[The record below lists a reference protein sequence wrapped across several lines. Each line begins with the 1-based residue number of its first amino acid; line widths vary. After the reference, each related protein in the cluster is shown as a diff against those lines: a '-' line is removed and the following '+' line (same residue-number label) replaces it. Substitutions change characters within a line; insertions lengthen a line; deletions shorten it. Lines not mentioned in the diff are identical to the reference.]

1 MTKEFVIKPPKGTDE
16 HKEKIDKILPQM
28 PFRILVTGNSA
39 SGKGVLCNNF
49 LGENTGFPY
58 KNIFKNN
65 IFIFSSTY
73 ALGDKSLANLDIPEE
88 NCFENLDEDIIRQ
101 ILLEQK
107 LNIAE
112 FGKDACVPILIL
124 LDDVLTQ
131 LSHKKNS
138 IVRELFFSSRHY
150 LISLFFMVQ
159 SYRSVPKPMRTNCSS
174 LIFFQTN
181 NTKERNSIIEEQ
193 NAPTKVMEKILDDA
207 TEEDFSFLVVNNKV
221 HDKNFRFQKRF
232 SSHYYRPDEM

>member
-1 MTKEFVIKPPKGTDE
+1 MVKEFLIKPPKATDE
-16 HKEKIDKILPQM
+16 GRERVDKILPQM
-28 PFRILVTGNSA
+28 PFRILVVGNSA

-73 ALGDKSLANLDIPEE
+73 ALGDKSLTNLDIPEE
-88 NCFENLDEDIIRQ
+88 NQFDNLDEDIIKQ

-112 FGKDACVPILIL
+112 FGKDKCPPILIL

-138 IVRELFFSSRHY
+138 IIRELFFSSRHY

-159 SYRSVPKPMRTNCSS
+159 SYRAVPKCMRTNCTH

-181 NTKERNSIIEEQ
+181 NTKERNSITEEQ
-193 NAPTKVMEKILDDA
+193 NAPTKIMEQILDDA
-207 TEEDFSFLVVNNKV
+207 TKEDYSFLVVNNKV
-221 HDKNFRFQKRF
+221 HDKNLRFQKRF
-232 SSHYYRPDEM
+232 SSAFYKLDST

>member
-1 MTKEFVIKPPKGTDE
+1 MTKEFIIKPPKSTDE
-16 HKEKIDKILPQM
+16 GREKVDKILPQM
-28 PFRILVTGNSA
+28 PFRILVVGNSA

-49 LGENTGFPY
+49 LGSNTQFPY
-58 KNIFKNN
+58 KNIFKKN
-65 IFIFSSTY
+65 IFLFSSTY
-73 ALGDKSLANLDIPEE
+73 ALGDKSLANMEIPEE
-88 NCFENLDEDIIRQ
+88 NTFDNLDEDIIRQ

-112 FGKDACVPILIL
+112 FGKDKCVPILIL

-150 LISLFFMVQ
+150 LINLFFMVQ
-159 SYRSVPKPMRTNCSS
+159 SYRGVPKAMRTNCTH

-193 NAPTKVMEKILDDA
+193 NAPGKVMEKILDDA
-207 TEEDFSFLVVNNKV
+207 TEEDYSFLVVNNKI
-221 HDKNFRFQKRF
+221 HDKNLRFQKRF
-232 SSHYYRPDEM
+232 STEYYIIDNI

>member
-1 MTKEFVIKPPKGTDE
+1 MTKEFIIKAPKSTDE
-16 HKEKIDKILPQM
+16 GREKVDKILPQM
-28 PFRILVTGNSA
+28 PFRILVVGNSA

-49 LGENTGFPY
+49 LGSNTQFPY
-58 KNIFKNN
+58 KNIFKKN
-65 IFIFSSTY
+65 IFLFSSTY
-73 ALGDKSLANLDIPEE
+73 ALGDKSLVNMEIPEE
-88 NCFENLDEDIIRQ
+88 NTFDNLDEDIIRQ

-107 LNIAE
+107 LNISE
-112 FGKDACVPILIL
+112 YGKDRCVPILIL

-159 SYRSVPKPMRTNCSS
+159 SYRSVPKPMRTNCTH

-193 NAPTKVMEKILDDA
+193 NAPTKIMEQILDDA
-207 TEEDFSFLVVNNKV
+207 TEEDYSFLVVNNKV
-221 HDKNFRFQKRF
+221 HDKNLRFQKRF
-232 SSHYYRPDEM
+232 SLNYYALDSM

>member
-1 MTKEFVIKPPKGTDE
+1 MTKEFLIKAPKTTDE
-16 HKEKIDKILPQM
+16 GREKVDKLLPQM
-28 PFRILVTGNSA
+28 PFRILCVGNSA
-39 SGKGVLCNNF
+39 SGKGVLFNNF
-49 LGENTGFPY
+49 LGANTQFPY
-58 KNIFKNN
+58 KSIFKNN
-65 IFIFSSTY
+65 IFMFSSTY
-73 ALGDKSLANLDIPEE
+73 ALGDKSLDNLDIPDE
-88 NCFENLDEDIIRQ
+88 NTFDNLDEDIIRQ

-112 FGKDACVPILIL
+112 FGKNHCVPILIV

-159 SYRSVPKPMRTNCSS
+159 SYRSVPKPMRTNCTS

-181 NTKERNSIIEEQ
+181 NTKERGSIIEEQ

-207 TEEDFSFLVVNNKV
+207 TEEDYSFLVVNNKV
-221 HDKNFRFQKRF
+221 HDKNLRFQKRF
-232 SSHYYRPDEM
+232 SSTFYTLDSM

>member
-1 MTKEFVIKPPKGTDE
+1 MTKEFLIKAPKTTDE
-16 HKEKIDKILPQM
+16 GREKVDKLLPQM
-28 PFRILVTGNSA
+28 PFRILCVGNSA
-39 SGKGVLCNNF
+39 SGKGVLFNNF
-49 LGENTGFPY
+49 LGKNTQFPY
-58 KNIFKNN
+58 KSIFKNN
-65 IFIFSSTY
+65 IFMFSSTY
-73 ALGDKSLANLDIPEE
+73 ALGDKSLDNLDIPDE
-88 NCFENLDEDIIRQ
+88 NTFDNLDEDIIRQ

-112 FGKDACVPILIL
+112 FGKDKCVPILIV

-159 SYRSVPKPMRTNCSS
+159 SYRSVPKCMRTNCTH

-193 NAPTKVMEKILDDA
+193 NAPTKIMEKILDDA
-207 TEEDFSFLVVNNKV
+207 TSEDYSFLVVNNKV
-221 HDKNFRFQKRF
+221 HDKNLRFQKRF
-232 SSHYYRPDEM
+232 SLNNYALDSM